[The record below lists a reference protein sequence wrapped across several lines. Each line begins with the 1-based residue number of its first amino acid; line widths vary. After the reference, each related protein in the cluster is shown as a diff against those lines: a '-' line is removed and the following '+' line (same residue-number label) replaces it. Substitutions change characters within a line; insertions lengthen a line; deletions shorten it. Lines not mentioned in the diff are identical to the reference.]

1 MKFSKER
8 IKEQKAENMI
18 VLLTMILAL
27 VFIFV
32 IFGWSAIKTWISS
45 PLFWKGQDKLDVS
58 YISTVADTDSTEDY
72 VLFLGIK
79 NNTDKKIDEYD
90 ITIKVEGVTLTYDS
104 DTYHHTG
111 YSYYADNSISA
122 IGRTTVGFTITTSKY
137 PGLRETTVSTDT
149 LNKLL
154 HNKRPDS
161 IDVSYKIKCL
171 KSDGK
176 SIVNNTGIIKNCII
190 ILLSFGFGIFGFM
203 GNIDKK
209 WLRLLFKFLSLPAI
223 IIIAA
228 LLILTAVAAY
238 SASPEGQAAA
248 EANRQKFE
256 QEQKAKAAREYKSAA
271 HTKAACIARGDY
283 KGAAYAQERM
293 DKSKADMI
301 SVSGSNKTAY
311 KSAAH
316 TKAACVARGDHKGAA
331 YAQAKMDKEMA
342 DILKNK

>member
-1 MKFSKER
+1 MRFSKEK
-8 IKEQKAENMI
+8 IKEQKTENMI
-18 VLLTMILAL
+18 VLFTMILTL
-27 VFIFV
+27 VLIFV
-32 IFGWSAIKTWISS
+32 AFGWSAIKTWISS
-45 PLFWKGQDKLDVS
+45 PMIWKGQDKLDVS
-58 YISTVADTDSTEDY
+58 YISTLADTDSTEDY
-72 VLFLGIK
+72 ILFLSIK
-79 NNTDKKIDEYD
+79 NNTDKKFDEYD
-90 ITIKVEGVTLTYDS
+90 IAFEVEGVTLTYDS

-111 YSYYADNSISA
+111 YSYYDDNSIST
-122 IGRTTVGFTITTSKY
+122 IGTTTVSFTITTDKY
-137 PGLRETTVSTDT
+137 PGLRETTVSNDI

-154 HNKRPDS
+154 NNNQPDN
-161 IDVSYKIKCL
+161 IDVSYKIKHL

-176 SIVNNTGIIKNCII
+176 TIVNNTGTIKNIII

-203 GNIDKK
+203 GSIDKK
-209 WLRLLFKFLSLPAI
+209 WLRLVFKFLSLPAL
-223 IIIAA
+223 IIIAIV
-228 LLILTAVAAY
+228 LIIAAVAAY

-316 TKAACVARGDHKGAA
+316 NKAACVARGDHKGAA

>member
-1 MKFSKER
+1 MRFSKET
-8 IKEQKAENMI
+8 IKEQKRENII
-18 VLLTMILAL
+18 VLLAMVL
-27 VFIFV
+27 VLVLIFV
-32 IFGWSAIKTWISS
+32 IFGWSAIKTWIAS
-45 PLFWKGQDKLDVS
+45 PMFWKGQDELDVS
-58 YISTVADTDSTEDY
+58 YISTIADTDSNEDY
-72 VLFLGIK
+72 ILFLAVK
-79 NNTDKKIDEYD
+79 NNTDKKIDEFD
-90 ITIKVEGVTLTYDS
+90 ITLVVEDITLTYDS

-111 YSYYADNSISA
+111 NSYYADNSISA

-176 SIVNNTGIIKNCII
+176 SIVNNTGIIKNSII

-256 QEQKAKAAREYKSAA
+256 QEQKAKAAREYDSAA

-283 KGAAYAQERM
+283 KGAAYAQEKM
-293 DKSKADMI
+293 DKSMADMMI
-301 SVSGSNKTAY
+301 NDSQKKAAY

-316 TKAACVARGDHKGAA
+316 TKAAATARGDYKSAA
-331 YAQAKMDKEMA
+331 YAQSKMN
-342 DILKNK
+342 LKK